1 MMTITSSDHTGD
13 RFASPLPRVPAS
25 RLSGDLAMLTVC
37 LIWGL
42 NFSVTKLALAQI
54 PPLPFTGVRFIVSSL
69 LLWLI
74 LRIAEEPLKLPA
86 RTLWLLSVL
95 GILGN
100 TFYQLTFTLGLDRTT
115 ASNSALIL
123 STVPTVVALFAG
135 ALGLERITSRM
146 AWGIALGT
154 LGVVLVIATR
164 GVGFSAGTLVGD
176 LLTVVAV
183 LCWAGYT
190 VGLRAVPAHISSLR
204 VTTITTLAGTP
215 GLVVAGIPGMVRLD
229 WGAVEPVS
237 WAGLAYAAVLSL
249 VVAYLLWNRS
259 VKAVGGT
266 RTAIYMCVTPLFA
279 VAGAWILL
287 GERPH
292 PLQGVG
298 AVLIVIGVLMTRSEK
313 AERAEK
319 AESYS
324 STISR

>member
-1 MMTITSSDHTGD
+1 MAITTPEHSAPTG
-13 RFASPLPRVPAS
+13 ASPLPHVPAS
-25 RLSGDLAMLTVC
+25 RLSGDIAMLTVC

-54 PPLPFTGVRFIVSSL
+54 PPLPFTAVRFIVSSL

-74 LRIAEEPLKLPA
+74 LRVAEGPVQLPR
-86 RTLWLLSVL
+86 RTLWLLIGL

-100 TFYQLTFTLGLDRTT
+100 TFYQLTFTVGLDRTA

-146 AWGIALGT
+146 RWGIALGM

-164 GVGFSAGTLVGD
+164 GVGFSTGTLVGD
-176 LLTVVAV
+176 LLTVIAV

-190 VGLRAVPAHISSLR
+190 VGLRAVPAQVSSLR
-204 VTTITTLAGTP
+204 VTTVTTLAGTP
-215 GLVVAGIPGMVRLD
+215 GLVLAGVPGMIRLD
-229 WGAVEPVS
+229 WGGVDLAS

-279 VAGAWILL
+279 VAGAWLL
-287 GERPH
+287 LDERPH

-298 AVLIVIGVLMTRSEK
+298 AVLIVIGVLLTRSEK
-313 AERAEK
+313 SEK
-319 AESYS
+319 AGNYS

>member
-1 MMTITSSDHTGD
+1 MHAT
-13 RFASPLPRVPAS
+13 REAAPLPRSPAVP
-25 RLSGDLAMLTVC
+25 LSGDLAMLTVC

-54 PPLPFTGVRFIVSSL
+54 PPLPFTAVRFIVSSL

-74 LRIAEEPLKLPA
+74 LRLAEGPVKLPPK
-86 RTLWLLSVL
+86 TLGLLAAL

-100 TFYQLTFTLGLDRTT
+100 TLYQLAFTVGLDRTA

-135 ALGLERITSRM
+135 ALGLERITPRM
-146 AWGIALGT
+146 AWGIVLGT
-154 LGVVLVIATR
+154 LGVGVVIATR
-164 GVGFSAGTLVGD
+164 GVGFSTGTLIGD
-176 LLTVVAV
+176 ILTIIAV

-190 VGLRAVPAHISSLR
+190 VGLRMVPVQISSLR
-204 VTTITTLAGTP
+204 VTTVTTLAGTP
-215 GLVVAGIPGMVRLD
+215 GLVLAGIPGMLRLE
-229 WGAVEPVS
+229 WGEVDLVA

-279 VAGAWILL
+279 VAGAWLLL

-292 PLQGVG
+292 PLQGLG
-298 AVLIVIGVLMTRSEK
+298 AVLIVVGVLLTRSEK
-313 AERAEK
+313 SERLERSGNGK
-319 AESYS
+319 A
-324 STISR
+324 